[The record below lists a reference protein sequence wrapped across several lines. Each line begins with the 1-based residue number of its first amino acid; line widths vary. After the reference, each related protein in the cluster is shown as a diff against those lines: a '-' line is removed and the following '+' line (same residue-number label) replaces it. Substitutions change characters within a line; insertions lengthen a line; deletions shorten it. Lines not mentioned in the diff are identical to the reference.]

1 MSSETNKA
9 LVLIGCGSIFET
21 VRAAWPRLARPLAGT
36 PQRELHVS
44 PLSDTDN
51 IHADVSAQLIGLNA
65 AEVKIFVAVDFL
77 ALNYARLDGHA
88 CVRLQGFKCDTLI
101 HPDAMLEVDVK
112 IGENCWVGAG
122 AIIGAGV
129 RIGNNTF
136 IGAGARIDAGVQIA
150 NNVWI
155 GAGAALGHNV
165 RLGAHCLIGADVKVA
180 AGVVLGRHCVI
191 DVPGGYSESLPDGSF
206 IDPLFA
212 LPVRIFGHAGIPNGR
227 ET

>member
-1 MSSETNKA
+1 MNSEAIKP

-21 VRAAWPRLARPLAGT
+21 IRAAWPRLGNPFGDI
-36 PQRELHVS
+36 PQRELHVAAL
-44 PLSDTDN
+44 PNTDN
-51 IHADVSAQLIGLNA
+51 IYADVTAQLAGLNA
-65 AEVKIFVAVDFL
+65 ADVRIFVAIDCL
-77 ALNYARLDGHA
+77 ALNYARLDAHA
-88 CVRLQGFKCDTLI
+88 CVRLQGFKCETLI
-101 HPDAMLEVDVK
+101 HPDAIMEPDVK
-112 IGENCWVGAG
+112 IGENCWIGAG

-129 RIGNNTF
+129 KIGNNTF

-155 GAGAALGHNV
+155 GPGAALGHNA

-206 IDPLFA
+206 IDPLFT
-212 LPVRIFGHAGIPNGR
+212 LPVRIFGNAGIPHGR